1 MDTWKRR
8 GAVILAALALL
19 IGPLAFVASPV
30 SAAQD
35 LASLDGAPVD
45 LHEGTC
51 DNYLSEPAYD
61 GGDVETAAIDDII
74 DDDEFLG
81 DGLLEDDEL
90 GGWYVDLDDDDEL
103 DDAEFVGLPDDHPMV
118 AVAETDF
125 GDDVDFAGQYMVA
138 LHAGADQY
146 DTILAC
152 GDIPAGEID
161 EAGPMVVDLD
171 PVGDSGIFG
180 VSVIEDDCGAIH
192 TYLFERGTMPVS
204 TPAPVVTGPEGLPVG
219 IHRGTCTDWTTEPAY
234 DVGVMELTTV
244 AAPGEQQAG
253 MLDDGVLDDT
263 DAGFLR
269 EDIDDDDIFEIGV
282 DLDADDALDDIE
294 VIGEDADDDGILD
307 DDELVG
313 ADTAFPSDFGPV
325 YTVDTGTQFTAQ
337 ELIDE
342 GPYVVGVHKSAEEYD
357 TLVACGPVLPIV
369 EEGDVLV
376 PMHAVD
382 GADTRYA
389 GIFLIE
395 QDDEELAGYL
405 WSDQTVETSGQ

>member
-1 MDTWKRR
+1 MNTLKRHL
-8 GAVILAALALL
+8 AVTVASLALL
-19 IGPLAFVASPV
+19 IGPLAFIAAPA
-30 SAAQD
+30 AAQGLD
-35 LASLDGAPVD
+35 SLAGAPVD

-61 GGDVETAAIDDII
+61 GGDVETAAIDDILAE
-74 DDDEFLG
+74 DEFL
-81 DGLLEDDEL
+81 DDDLFEDDEL
-90 GGWYVDLDDDDEL
+90 GAWYVDLDDDEIL
-103 DDAEFVGLPDDHPMV
+103 DDDEYVGLVDDQPMV
-118 AVAETDF
+118 AVAETEF
-125 GDDVDFAGQYMVA
+125 GDDVDFAAQYMIA

-161 EAGPMVVDLD
+161 EAGPTVVNLD

-180 VSVIEDDCGAIH
+180 FSVIEDDGGAIH
-192 TYLFERGTMPVS
+192 TYLFERGAVPVS

-263 DAGFLR
+263 DEGFLR

-282 DLDADDALDDIE
+282 DVDADAELDEIE
-294 VIGEDADDDGILD
+294 ILGEDVDDDGILD
-307 DDELVG
+307 DEELVG
-313 ADTAFPSDFGPV
+313 ADTAFPGAFGPV
-325 YTVDTGTQFTAQ
+325 YTVDTDTQFTAE

-342 GPYVVGVHKSAEEYD
+342 GPYVIGVHKSAEAYD
-357 TLVACGPVLPIV
+357 TLVACGPVLPII
-369 EEGDVLV
+369 EDGNVLV

-382 GADTRYA
+382 AADTRYA

-395 QDDEELAGYL
+395 QDDEELAGYI
-405 WSDQTVETSGQ
+405 WSDETVETSGQ